1 MEMGGWM
8 ASVKEAGG
16 HISSRNSGGTIFRLN
31 GPVARLG
38 SQLYS
43 KRGSRR
49 RGGVRW
55 YSPLERGGK
64 GVLLMWEG
72 GESGCRLVIKFR
84 YLARRRSYR
93 EVGGWCFLLVE
104 GRGG

>member
-1 MEMGGWM
+1 M
-8 ASVKEAGG
+8 V
-16 HISSRNSGGTIFRLN
+16 I
-31 GPVARLG
+31 VARLE

-55 YSPLERGGK
+55 YSPLERRR
-64 GVLLMWEG
+64 EG
-72 GESGCRLVIKFR
+72 CSSHVGRGESGCRLVIKFR

-93 EVGGWCFLLVE
+93 EVGGWRFSSSKE
-104 GRGG
+104 GVADE